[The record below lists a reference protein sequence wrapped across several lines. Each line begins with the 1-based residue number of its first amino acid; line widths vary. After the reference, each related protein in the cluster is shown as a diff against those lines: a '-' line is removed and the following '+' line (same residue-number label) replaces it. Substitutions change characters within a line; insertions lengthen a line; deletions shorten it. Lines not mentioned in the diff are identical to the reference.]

1 MGRTLT
7 WRAREKDVFDR
18 ESGKN
23 FKGKVLI
30 LDDCYRSIQ
39 DQAMKNN
46 VKVKQAEIP
55 DTLAVIG
62 NQSFYHCTGLKNINL
77 GEVAQIRKEAFSGC
91 IRLKE
96 AVFSDKLEILGK
108 SSFAQ
113 CKRLEKV
120 ELESGRLRKLEAGTF
135 QECESR
141 EKICLPEGME
151 IIEDRAFY
159 RCVNLKEV
167 VFPAQGLKKIGR
179 EAFYW
184 TGMDKVEFPDSL
196 EEIGDS
202 AFLKSKTL
210 EKARIPSSVKK
221 IGKWAFHGC
230 GRLKVLEILG
240 EPEEIGEWIVNKS
253 TTIRCRKGGSVEKY
267 ALDSGFAVEYL

>member
-1 MGRTLT
+1 M
-7 WRAREKDVFDR
+7 
-18 ESGKN
+18 
-23 FKGKVLI
+23 
-30 LDDCYRSIQ
+30 
-39 DQAMKNN
+39 MNN

-135 QECESR
+135 QECESM

-159 RCVNLKEV
+159 
-167 VFPAQGLKKIGR
+167 
-179 EAFYW
+179 
-184 TGMDKVEFPDSL
+184 
-196 EEIGDS
+196 
-202 AFLKSKTL
+202 
-210 EKARIPSSVKK
+210 
-221 IGKWAFHGC
+221 
-230 GRLKVLEILG
+230 
-240 EPEEIGEWIVNKS
+240 
-253 TTIRCRKGGSVEKY
+253 CR
-267 ALDSGFAVEYL
+267 AN

>member
-96 AVFSDKLEILGK
+96 AVF
-108 SSFAQ
+108 
-113 CKRLEKV
+113 
-120 ELESGRLRKLEAGTF
+120 
-135 QECESR
+135 
-141 EKICLPEGME
+141 
-151 IIEDRAFY
+151 
-159 RCVNLKEV
+159 
-167 VFPAQGLKKIGR
+167 
-179 EAFYW
+179 
-184 TGMDKVEFPDSL
+184 
-196 EEIGDS
+196 
-202 AFLKSKTL
+202 
-210 EKARIPSSVKK
+210 
-221 IGKWAFHGC
+221 
-230 GRLKVLEILG
+230 
-240 EPEEIGEWIVNKS
+240 
-253 TTIRCRKGGSVEKY
+253 
-267 ALDSGFAVEYL
+267 

>member
-108 SSFAQ
+108 SSFA
-113 CKRLEKV
+113 
-120 ELESGRLRKLEAGTF
+120 
-135 QECESR
+135 
-141 EKICLPEGME
+141 
-151 IIEDRAFY
+151 
-159 RCVNLKEV
+159 
-167 VFPAQGLKKIGR
+167 
-179 EAFYW
+179 
-184 TGMDKVEFPDSL
+184 
-196 EEIGDS
+196 
-202 AFLKSKTL
+202 
-210 EKARIPSSVKK
+210 
-221 IGKWAFHGC
+221 
-230 GRLKVLEILG
+230 
-240 EPEEIGEWIVNKS
+240 
-253 TTIRCRKGGSVEKY
+253 
-267 ALDSGFAVEYL
+267 